1 MEHIALFSG
10 IIIAMVA
17 GIFSAVVAAT
27 NVYGNYMIKKMELK
41 EKQAAAERGR
51 KNQKAIIHDIKSVEE
66 LKQVLSKIQ
75 EITEASR
82 VNVWM
87 FHNGGYYYTGEP
99 IQRMTMITEKN
110 KDGVEPVKHK
120 SIGIPVR
127 MFGRNLAKLVE
138 KDTFYSQ
145 ERNELA
151 YNDALSLINLE
162 NQVISSALFKLKSSD
177 NKDWVGILAMG
188 WTGHNELTVEQV
200 ELIVQECKNISHLL
214 TPDYLSA

>member
-41 EKQAAAERGR
+41 EKQAAAERVE
-51 KNQKAIIHDIKSVEE
+51 KNQKAIIHDIKSGEE
-66 LKQVLSKIQ
+66 LKHLLSKIQ
-75 EITEASR
+75 KITEASR

-99 IQRMTMITEKN
+99 IQRMTMITETN

-120 SIGIPVR
+120 FIGIPVR

-138 KDTFYSQ
+138 KDAFYSQ

-151 YNDALSLINLE
+151 YNDALSLINSE
-162 NQVISSALFKLKSSD
+162 NHVISSALFKLKSSD

-188 WTGHNELTVEQV
+188 WTGHNELTIEQV
-200 ELIVQECKNISHLL
+200 ELIIQECKNISHLL
-214 TPDYLSA
+214 TPDYLNS